1 MARRIYCC
9 CCCRCSS
16 IKTHTTIYQ
25 DSTINKFHVASYYYR
40 ASALHSSTADST
52 AYFSL
57 SPRLSHWI
65 AAYKNLAVFFPSI
78 RLTVYIHTYRLGCDV
93 QGWRRRSS
101 GNEVQHNNLGVERLV
116 CGCATDHL
124 LPSPPPLVELDSTQK
139 RNNVN
144 FFLSQLAHLRVV
156 DSIDWIISLRCYK
169 LNHPPFFFNFLQL
182 MMADVVSNESRR
194 VWLDLFIYLW
204 LLRADFR
211 EKTKKKTFD
220 SCSVQKK
227 GTRGLANDEKEA
239 NVMKDSIYIRA
250 SVGGWLLLF
259 NPRLF
264 PLSPPPLDPSAE
276 RNNKQ
281 RGGTRTGWRAERAR
295 ARRKYDRSIDIFQ
308 LLGVKTRPSSL
319 TTTLYSI

>member
-1 MARRIYCC
+1 MWCARLETSFIG
-9 CCCRCSS
+9 
-16 IKTHTTIYQ
+16 KW
-25 DSTINKFHVASYYYR
+25 
-40 ASALHSSTADST
+40 SSTQQ
-52 AYFSL
+52 
-57 SPRLSHWI
+57 P
-65 AAYKNLAVFFPSI
+65 
-78 RLTVYIHTYRLGCDV
+78 
-93 QGWRRRSS
+93 WRR
-101 GNEVQHNNLGVERLV
+101 ETCVWV
-116 CGCATDHL
+116 CDGPPAAL
-124 LPSPPPLVELDSTQK
+124 PPPLVELDSTQK

-264 PLSPPPLDPSAE
+264 PLSPPHSIPP
-276 RNNKQ
+276 RNAIIS
-281 RGGTRTGWRAERAR
+281 RGGGRALDDGQSAR
-295 ARRKYDRSIDIFQ
+295 ARVANMIGRLIFSNCSASKQ
-308 LLGVKTRPSSL
+308 DPVPSL
-319 TTTLYSI
+319 PPYILYRVGHRAIRAYFVGR